1 MSYYNIKSRRSPSL
15 KLSLESANPHP
26 FDVVGSFG
34 GVTVNR
40 YNVELAANVIS
51 DAVARLRQHDAFLK
65 EVLIA
70 AHDIA
75 FGTKTA
81 VGETPAS
88 REGLEGT
95 PYEITLEVPVTTLDL
110 AEALSEG
117 GDVHRRF
124 LDLVLACQGLC
135 SFGPEVLADPNLVRL
150 FTLRTA
156 FGHAFVTALVSWQ
169 VERGQWVVV

>member
-1 MSYYNIKSRRSPSL
+1 MSYYNNKSRRFPSL
-15 KLSLESANPHP
+15 KLSLESDTPHP
-26 FDVVGSFG
+26 FDVVGNFG
-34 GVTVNR
+34 GVLVNR
-40 YNVELAANVIS
+40 FNVELAANVIS
-51 DAVARLRQHDAFLK
+51 DAVVRLRQHDAVLT

-75 FGTKTA
+75 FGTKKA
-81 VGETPAS
+81 VGETSAS
-88 REGLEGT
+88 RVGLEGT
-95 PYEITLEVPVTTLDL
+95 PYEITLEVPVATLDL

-135 SFGPEVLADPNLVRL
+135 SFGPEDLADPNLARL

-156 FGHAFVTALVSWQ
+156 FGHGFVTALVSWH